1 MKVYLVYEKLPYS
14 PYENPEYWLT
24 YSSALEDYN
33 KKIALCKEK
42 RLVNYWNLVE
52 VELKD

>member
-1 MKVYLVYEKLPYS
+1 MKAYLIYEKLPYADS
-14 PYENPEYWLT
+14 EKQEYWLT

-33 KKIALCKEK
+33 KKIAMCKEK